1 MEVIKEE
8 AEALQPGWSESIVQ
22 EAHWL
27 HQNVNDEKK
36 VAAETQA
43 KQKAQI
49 EAMQKAQKVAV
60 EAKKAAEP
68 PKVRRASE
76 GGGEG
81 AGRVP
86 ARRGRFPSGGGRTRV
101 PTWSP
106 LPPVSAPGAC
116 PATRLAQELSDADR
130 AKVVKALE
138 AEAEREAAKGGAVK
152 RKGSGKDKGKK

>member
-86 ARRGRFPSGGGRTRV
+86 ARRGRIPSCAHV
-101 PTWSP
+101 VS
-106 LPPVSAPGAC
+106 SAPGVC
-116 PATRLAQELSDADR
+116 PRCLPRDA
-130 AKVVKALE
+130 AGAGALG
-138 AEAEREAAKGGAVK
+138 R
-152 RKGSGKDKGKK
+152 RPR